1 VAEAHDLRESEL
13 GLETVR
19 EEDGREDEGDDRIE
33 DVEREPHEEAEEDRR
48 AARLGEGGE
57 DQLQRDIERDQ
68 QQAQTEEGEGEAP
81 RRPLPEAAGRTAMP
95 ARVTSVTGTGTAGK
109 VPRDLPRKVPAAPG
123 GRGGEKSNVAWPR

>member
-1 VAEAHDLRESEL
+1 MSSFRRLALERPHAEGDDLRELEL
-13 GLETVR
+13 GLEAVR

-81 RRPLPEAAGRTAMP
+81 RRPLP
-95 ARVTSVTGTGTAGK
+95 
-109 VPRDLPRKVPAAPG
+109 
-123 GRGGEKSNVAWPR
+123 